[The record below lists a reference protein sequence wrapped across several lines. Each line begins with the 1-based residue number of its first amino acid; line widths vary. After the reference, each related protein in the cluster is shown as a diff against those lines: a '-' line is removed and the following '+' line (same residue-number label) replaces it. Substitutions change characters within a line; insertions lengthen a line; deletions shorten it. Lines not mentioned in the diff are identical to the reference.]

1 MKKGDV
7 NGFQCVLGDK
17 VLYSIYANDGS
28 KIVTQ
33 AFMFDL
39 CQYLQTSETWKGQK
53 AVLVFG

>member
-7 NGFQCVLGDK
+7 NGFQCFLGDK

-53 AVLVFG
+53 AVLDE